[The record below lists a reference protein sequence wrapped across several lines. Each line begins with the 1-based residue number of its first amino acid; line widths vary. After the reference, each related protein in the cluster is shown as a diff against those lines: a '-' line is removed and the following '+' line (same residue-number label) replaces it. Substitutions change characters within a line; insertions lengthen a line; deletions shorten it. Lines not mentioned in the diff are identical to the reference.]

1 MPFIVNDNLDIAIAC
16 GADGIHLGQE
26 DMPPDEVR
34 RRTGRDMI
42 LGVSV
47 HTVEQAR
54 QAVRDGADYLGLGAV
69 FPTRTKA
76 DADHMPNERLRA
88 ICSAVEVPVV
98 AIGGINRD
106 NLLKLS
112 GSGVD
117 GAALVSAVFSAED
130 IEETCRELRELS
142 EVMVGT

>member
-1 MPFIVNDNLDIAIAC
+1 M
-16 GADGIHLGQE
+16 
-26 DMPPDEVR
+26 
-34 RRTGRDMI
+34 
-42 LGVSV
+42 
-47 HTVEQAR
+47 
-54 QAVRDGADYLGLGAV
+54 
-69 FPTRTKA
+69 
-76 DADHMPNERLRA
+76 
-88 ICSAVEVPVV
+88 